1 MKLDHEE
8 QLSAQCADVFSDKV
22 STRQIQFPIFCIDAG
37 DQIMTL
43 WPKRQM
49 LLSLCLF
56 FFFYQGN
63 YVRSGAS
70 QVELE
75 VNYLACQCK
84 RHKIWVMILGS
95 GRFPGGGNDNPLQY
109 PCLKTLMDRGAW
121 WAIADR
127 VTKSQT

>member
-1 MKLDHEE
+1 MKLDHEQ
-8 QLSAQCADVFSDKV
+8 QLSAQRADVFSDKG
-22 STRQIQFPIFCIDAG
+22 STRQIQFPIFRIDAG

-43 WPKRQM
+43 WSKRQM

-56 FFFYQGN
+56 FFFPQGN

-84 RHKIWVMILGS
+84 RRKILVMILES
-95 GRFPGGGNDNPLQY
+95 GRFPGGGNDNALQY
-109 PCLKTLMDRGAW
+109 PCLKTL
-121 WAIADR
+121 
-127 VTKSQT
+127 